1 MKNLIRLV
9 RAKQWIKNV
18 LIVAAPIGAA
28 VEFTQQDIYILMK
41 AFLAFSFVASV
52 VYIFNDYRD
61 RLVDSKHPT
70 KRNRPLAS
78 GKIST
83 VNAGFVALILIT
95 LGFTISIQ
103 VSKEASI
110 YLLTYFLLNIAY
122 SWKLKNISILE
133 IVIVASGY
141 SFRIIYGAEIFNLP
155 VSKWL
160 MVFVFTF
167 AFGIVTSKRKAEYD
181 AKDRDSTDRRKVL
194 AEYSSNGL
202 QSMTILSFSTS
213 FTSYS
218 FWIFEK
224 NVKFELIPLACE
236 VLALLIFSKLVLDS
250 DQGKLESPEKL
261 ISVNPISSVLFL
273 FALLNLLVIYI

>member
-1 MKNLIRLV
+1 
-9 RAKQWIKNV
+9 
-18 LIVAAPIGAA
+18 
-28 VEFTQQDIYILMK
+28 
-41 AFLAFSFVASV
+41 
-52 VYIFNDYRD
+52 
-61 RLVDSKHPT
+61 
-70 KRNRPLAS
+70 
-78 GKIST
+78 
-83 VNAGFVALILIT
+83 
-95 LGFTISIQ
+95 
-103 VSKEASI
+103 
-110 YLLTYFLLNIAY
+110 
-122 SWKLKNISILE
+122 
-133 IVIVASGY
+133 
-141 SFRIIYGAEIFNLP
+141 
-155 VSKWL
+155 